1 MLESVFV
8 YGLLTLVMV
17 VCGSVA
23 ARREPEY
30 VENSGLFVKNDR
42 FVEPEIA
49 VIIAAFT
56 FVFGCRY
63 GVGVDYFRYLF
74 SYQYGMNERYEFL
87 FRSVSNLMLAHNLH
101 YSIYF
106 SFWAFLQIVLLL
118 YAFRNYRF
126 IFPYLL
132 LYIIIGNYFMS
143 MVNIIRQQL
152 AALIFLCSIQ
162 FIDEKKIVNY
172 LICIFLASMFHRSAL
187 LMVVMYPILRY
198 RDDWFQNVGLQL
210 ILLFAAV
217 FLSFRFDLVTQFI
230 GKPFAWFA
238 STFGFERY
246 RVAVLGNETLDDTSR
261 FGANTGMGIFVSLF
275 KCLPIILLSKPLK
288 MFYHSSFF
296 NMLYSMWFV
305 RVFTNYALGT
315 SVILNRPFVFFTDIG
330 LVMLSFFTYYCFKS
344 KKSGL
349 LLLGTAMIAVNLI
362 MFLFVVSNG
371 KVTTTEYTFFWQ
383 H

>member
-1 MLESVFV
+1 
-8 YGLLTLVMV
+8 
-17 VCGSVA
+17 
-23 ARREPEY
+23 
-30 VENSGLFVKNDR
+30 VKNDR

-132 LYIIIGNYFMS
+132 LYLIIGNYFMS
-143 MVNIIRQQL
+143 MMNVIRQQL

-162 FIDEKKIVNY
+162 FIDEKKILNFIIGI
-172 LICIFLASMFHRSAL
+172 LLASMFHRSAL

-198 RDDWFQNVGLQL
+198 KDDWFQSVGLQL
-210 ILLFAAV
+210 VLLAVAV
-217 FLSFRFDLVTQFI
+217 FFSFRFDLVTQYI

-238 STFGFERY
+238 SSLGFERY
-246 RVAVLGNETLDDTSR
+246 RVALIGNETLDDMSR
-261 FGANTGMGIFVSLF
+261 FGVNTGFGIYVSLF
-275 KCLPIILLSKPLK
+275 KCLPIILLSKSLK
-288 MFYHSSFF
+288 EYYHSSFF

-305 RVFTNYALGT
+305 RVFSNYAFGS
-315 SVILNRPFVFFTDIG
+315 SVILNRPFLYFSDISIA
-330 LVMLSFFTYYCFKS
+330 MISFFTYYCFKS
-344 KKSGL
+344 RKSEL
-349 LLLGTAMIAVNLI
+349 LLLGIAMIVVYLL
-362 MFLFVVSNG
+362 MFLFILSNG
-371 KVTTTEYTFFWQ
+371 KLNTTAYTFFWQ